1 MPYHYALSL
10 GSLLRAFPGNIAQGM
25 IWGIMALGLYI
36 SYRLLDF
43 ADLTVDGSLSTG
55 AAVTVMLMLN
65 GCPAIVAVLIAF
77 IAGCVAGL
85 ITGVLHTVLKIA
97 PILSGILTQIALYS
111 INLHIL
117 GNKANQAISVTD
129 YDLLLSLRNTTKSII
144 VALVFIVIIIAL
156 LYEFFGTEIGA
167 AIRAT
172 GNNAQMAKA
181 QGIDISLMKVIGLA
195 LSNGIV
201 ALSGGLLA
209 QYQGFADVS
218 LGRGA
223 IVIGLAAI
231 IIGSVLFEGPSHK
244 DRNFA
249 VVLSSAVVGGII
261 YYISIGIVLWL
272 KLPTN
277 DMKLFTAI
285 LVAVFLSVSNLSF
298 NKKGDKANAVDK

>member
-1 MPYHYALSL
+1 MLSF
-10 GSLLRAFPGNIAQGM
+10 SALLRALPGNIAQGM

-36 SYRLLDF
+36 TYKILNFS
-43 ADLTVDGSLSTG
+43 DLTVDGSFSTG
-55 AAVTVMLMLN
+55 AAVTVMLIIA
-65 GCPAIVAVLIAF
+65 GCPAVVAVLIAF
-77 IAGCVAGL
+77 VAGCLAGL
-85 ITGVLHTVLKIA
+85 ITGFLHTVLKIA

-117 GNKANQAISVTD
+117 GNKANQAINVNGYS
-129 YDLLLSLRNTTKSII
+129 LLLTLRNTTMAIL
-144 VALVFIVIIIAL
+144 VALIFAAVLIAI
-156 LYEFFGTEIGA
+156 LYWFFGTELGS

-172 GNNAQMAKA
+172 GNNSQMAKA
-181 QGIDISLMKVIGLA
+181 QGINIDRMKVIALS

-218 LGRGA
+218 VGRGA

-231 IIGSVLFEGPSHK
+231 IIGSVIFEG
-244 DRNFA
+244 RNKKEINFSI
-249 VVLSSAVVGGII
+249 LLGSAVIGGII

-272 KLPTN
+272 RLPTN

-285 LVAVFLSVSNLSF
+285 LVAVFLSVPNLSLG
-298 NKKGDKANAVDK
+298 KKKEDKAHAGN

>member
-1 MPYHYALSL
+1 MLYFSHLQVA
-10 GSLLRAFPGNIAQGM
+10 SLLRALPGNIAQGM

-36 SYRLLDF
+36 TYKILNFS
-43 ADLTVDGSLSTG
+43 DLTVDGSMSTG
-55 AAVTVMLMLN
+55 AAVSVMLMLA
-65 GCPAIVAVLIAF
+65 GVPAIPSILIAF
-77 IAGCVAGL
+77 LVGCLAGL
-85 ITGVLHTVLKIA
+85 VTGFLHTVLKIA

-117 GNKANQAISVTD
+117 GDKANQTISVND
-129 YDLLLSLRNTTKSII
+129 YNLLLSLRNTTKAII
-144 VALVFIVIIIAL
+144 VALIIAIIL
-156 LYEFFGTEIGA
+156 MLILYWFFGTELGS

-172 GNNAQMAKA
+172 GNNEQMAKA
-181 QGIDISLMKVIGLA
+181 QGININLMKVIALS

-218 LGRGA
+218 VGRGA

-231 IIGSVLFEGPSHK
+231 IIGSVFVEGPK
-244 DRNFA
+244 KKERNF
-249 VVLSSAVVGGII
+249 LLLLGSAVIGGII
-261 YYISIGIVLWL
+261 YYISIGVVLWL

-285 LVAVFLSVSNLSF
+285 LVAIFLSVPHLKLKK
-298 NKKGDKANAVDK
+298 NKEAKDVTD

>member
-1 MPYHYALSL
+1 MYYQASLSIA
-10 GSLLRAFPGNIAQGM
+10 SLLRAFPGNIAQGM

-55 AAVTVMLMLN
+55 AAITVMLIIN
-65 GCPAIVAVLIAF
+65 GCPALLAVLVAF
-77 IAGCVAGL
+77 LAGCVAGMV
-85 ITGVLHTVLKIA
+85 TGILHTVLKIA

-117 GNKANQAISVTD
+117 GDKANQALSVSN
-129 YDLLLSLRNTTKSII
+129 YDLLLSLRNTTMAIL
-144 VALVFIVIIIAL
+144 VALIFAAVLIVI
-156 LYEFFGTEIGA
+156 LYWFFGTELGA
-167 AIRAT
+167 CIRAT

-181 QGIDISLMKVIGLA
+181 QGINIDLMKVIALS

-209 QYQGFADVS
+209 QYSGFADVS

-249 VVLSSAVVGGII
+249 VLLSSAVVGGII
-261 YYISIGIVLWL
+261 YYVSIGIVLWL

-285 LVAVFLSVSNLSF
+285 LVAIFLSVPNLSF
-298 NKKGDKANAVDK
+298 NRKEKVENVTD

>member
-1 MPYHYALSL
+1 MNVHYAVSL
-10 GSLLRAFPGNIAQGM
+10 GSLFRAFPGNVAQGM

-36 SYRLLDF
+36 SYKLLDF

-55 AAVTVMLMLN
+55 AAVKVMLRIA
-65 GCPAIVAVLIAF
+65 GCPAIVAVLVAF
-77 IAGCVAGL
+77 LAGCVAGL
-85 ITGVLHTVLKIA
+85 VTGLLHTVLKIA

-117 GNKANQAISVTD
+117 GNKANQALSVND
-129 YDLLLSLRNTTKSII
+129 YSLLLSLRNTKMAIL
-144 VALVFIVIIIAL
+144 VALIFAVVLIAI
-156 LYEFFGTEIGA
+156 LYWFFGTELGS

-172 GNNAQMAKA
+172 GNNPQMAKA
-181 QGIDISLMKVIGLA
+181 QGINIDLMKVIALS

-209 QYQGFADVS
+209 QYSGFADVS

-231 IIGSVLFEGPSHK
+231 IIGSVLFEGK
-244 DRNFA
+244 NQKEINFSI
-249 VVLSSAVVGGII
+249 LLGSAVIGGVI

-272 KLPTN
+272 RLPTN

-285 LVAVFLSVSNLSF
+285 LVAIFLSVPNMSLSKKKEDKSN
-298 NKKGDKANAVDK
+298 A

>member
-1 MPYHYALSL
+1 MLPYSSL
-10 GSLLRAFPGNIAQGM
+10 QAASLLRALPGNVAQGM

-36 SYRLLDF
+36 TYKILNFS
-43 ADLTVDGSLSTG
+43 DLTVDGSMSTG
-55 AAVTVMLMLN
+55 AAVSVMLMLA
-65 GCPAIVAVLIAF
+65 GVPAIPSILIAF
-77 IAGCVAGL
+77 LVGCLAGL
-85 ITGVLHTVLKIA
+85 ITGFLHTVLKIA

-117 GNKANQAISVTD
+117 GDKANQTISIND
-129 YDLLLSLRNTTKSII
+129 FNLLLSLRNTTKAII
-144 VALVFIVIIIAL
+144 VALIIAVIL
-156 LYEFFGTEIGA
+156 MLILYWFFGTELGS

-172 GNNAQMAKA
+172 GNNEQMAKA
-181 QGIDISLMKVIGLA
+181 QGININLMKVIALA

-218 LGRGA
+218 VGRGA

-231 IIGSVLFEGPSHK
+231 IIGSVIVEGPK
-244 DRNFA
+244 KKERNFLLLLA
-249 VVLSSAVVGGII
+249 SAVIGGII
-261 YYISIGIVLWL
+261 YYISIGVVLWL

-285 LVAVFLSVSNLSF
+285 LVAIFLSVPHLKLKK
-298 NKKGDKANAVDK
+298 NKEVKDVTD

>member
-1 MPYHYALSL
+1 MTIHYALSAA
-10 GSLLRAFPGNIAQGM
+10 SLFRAFPGNVAQGM

-36 SYRLLDF
+36 SYKLLDF
-43 ADLTVDGSLSTG
+43 SDLTVDGSLSTG
-55 AAVTVMLMLN
+55 AAVTVILIMKGL
-65 GCPAIVAVLIAF
+65 PAVVSILIAF
-77 IAGCVAGL
+77 LCGCLAGL
-85 ITGVLHTVLKIA
+85 VTGFLHTKLKIA

-117 GNKANQAISVTD
+117 GNKANQAISVND
-129 YDLLLSLRNTTKSII
+129 YTLLLSLRNTGHAILVSLI
-144 VALVFIVIIIAL
+144 VALLLIAI
-156 LYEFFGTEIGA
+156 LYWFFGTETGS

-172 GNNAQMAKA
+172 GNNPQMAKA
-181 QGIDISLMKVIGLA
+181 QGIDVNAMKLIALS

-201 ALSGGLLA
+201 AISGGLLA

-231 IIGSVLFEGPSHK
+231 IIGSVLVEAVSK
-244 DRNFA
+244 KEVNFA
-249 VVLSSAVVGGII
+249 VSLGSAVFGGIL
-261 YYISIGIVLWL
+261 YYIAIGIVLWL

-285 LVAVFLSVSNLSF
+285 LVAVFLAIPNLSHR
-298 NKKGDKANAVDK
+298 KKEKKHAGNQ

>member
-1 MPYHYALSL
+1 MYTVSYLSAT
-10 GSLLRAFPGNIAQGM
+10 SLLKALPGNVAQGM

-36 SYRLLDF
+36 TYKILNFS
-43 ADLTVDGSLSTG
+43 DLTVDGSLSTG
-55 AAVTVMLMLN
+55 AAVSVMLMLA
-65 GCPAIVAVLIAF
+65 GVPALPSLLIAF
-77 IAGCVAGL
+77 VVGCLAGL
-85 ITGVLHTVLKIA
+85 VTGFLHTVLKIA

-117 GNKANQAISVTD
+117 GNKANQTISVND
-129 YDLLLSLRNTTKSII
+129 YNLLLSLRNTTKAIL
-144 VALVFIVIIIAL
+144 VALVIAVILMLI
-156 LYEFFGTEIGA
+156 LYWFFGTELGS

-172 GNNAQMAKA
+172 GNNEQMAKA
-181 QGIDISLMKVIGLA
+181 QGININLMKVIALA

-218 LGRGA
+218 VGRGA

-231 IIGSVLFEGPSHK
+231 IIGSVIVEGPK
-244 DRNFA
+244 KKERNF
-249 VVLSSAVVGGII
+249 LLLLGSAVIGGII
-261 YYISIGIVLWL
+261 YYISIGVVLWL

-285 LVAVFLSVSNLSF
+285 LVAIFLSVPHLKL
-298 NKKGDKANAVDK
+298 KKKEATNVTD